1 MEISSQSK
9 LFKKIFDEAFKNVKK
24 KYTLTTNE
32 ILFLLQ
38 LDRNERNNSAS
49 EIVDELMITKSHLSK
64 SIDSLYKRG
73 YIEKMIDEIDKK
85 IVRLFISSNCDE
97 LMIELKRIEKEMYK
111 KIVAGINKDDLIVFE
126 RVLKQIQN
134 NFENFYK
141 K

>member
-9 LFKKIFDEAFKNVKK
+9 LFKKFFDESFKNVKK
-24 KYTLTTNE
+24 KYELTTNE

-73 YIEKMIDEIDKK
+73 YIEKMVDEGDKK
-85 IVRLFISSNCDE
+85 IVRLFISSSCHE
-97 LMIELKRIEKEMYK
+97 LINELKKIEKEMYK
-111 KIVAGINKDDLIVFE
+111 KVVAGINKDDLIVFE

>member
-9 LFKKIFDEAFKNVKK
+9 LFKKFFDESFKNVKK
-24 KYTLTTNE
+24 KYELTTNE

-73 YIEKMIDEIDKK
+73 YIEKMVDEGDKK
-85 IVRLFISSNCDE
+85 IVRLFILSSCHE
-97 LMIELKRIEKEMYK
+97 LINELKKIEKEMYK
-111 KIVAGINKDDLIVFE
+111 KVVAGINKDDLIVFE

>member
-9 LFKKIFDEAFKNVKK
+9 LFKKFFDESFKNIKK
-24 KYTLTTNE
+24 KYELTTNE

-73 YIEKMIDEIDKK
+73 YIEKMVDEGDKK
-85 IVRLFISSNCDE
+85 IVRLFISSSCHE
-97 LMIELKRIEKEMYK
+97 LINELKKIEKEMYK
-111 KIVAGINKDDLIVFE
+111 KVVAGINKDDLIVFE